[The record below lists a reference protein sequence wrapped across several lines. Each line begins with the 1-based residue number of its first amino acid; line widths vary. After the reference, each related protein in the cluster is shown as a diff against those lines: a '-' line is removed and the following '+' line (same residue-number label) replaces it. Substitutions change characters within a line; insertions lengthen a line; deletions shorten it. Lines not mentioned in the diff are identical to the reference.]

1 MVNYAVSSYLYISV
15 PKSNTAYYTTGI
27 CKKQLLFLFFIE
39 CLEIITAKDAVVWLF
54 LGKRLRYRK
63 YMIKIKR
70 KNLGTENILFPRDLA
85 GAVPKV
91 RVCRSN
97 KKTYFAHPIRTHFL
111 LSEYNSK
118 KTAKESWRNFFF

>member
-1 MVNYAVSSYLYISV
+1 MHQEPFQMVNYAVSSYLYISV

-39 CLEIITAKDAVVWLF
+39 CLEIIAAKDVVVWLF

-70 KNLGTENILFPRDLA
+70 KNLGTENILFPRAMSQAAVLA
-85 GAVPKV
+85 
-91 RVCRSN
+91 RIFDECRWV
-97 KKTYFAHPIRTHFL
+97 FGFRRTARL
-111 LSEYNSK
+111 KIWYLMW
-118 KTAKESWRNFFF
+118 TGC